1 MRERVKVFV
10 PDFIVRYFF
19 KRVRESPHKF
29 RVVEKAIDSAR
40 FPLTVQRLYAI
51 ALFYSF
57 IASIGAIIFGFF
69 IFKAFIPEI
78 ELINWIFGLFGLDPG
93 LSGSNM
99 LMVYLFLFIW
109 ISAFGVITY
118 LLVNN
123 LILSYPSIVAKR
135 REGEIDM
142 YLPHSINMMLCMSS
156 GGIST
161 YEIIKSLAE
170 SNDMFGELS
179 KEFATI
185 IKMSEFF
192 EEDLITSIKYVRD
205 TTPSSKLSS
214 FLDDFIFMIK
224 GGGNIST
231 FLESKSKEYIERQEV
246 EFSSY
251 LDFLSV
257 MAEVYV
263 AAFILLPLFLLIM
276 LVVMQVSGQ
285 FMLESYKI
293 MILTILPVSTI
304 VFVYIIKSAIPI
316 PQIKTD
322 LEGNLNKDEIGAP
335 VEEKRSEFRVND
347 VDRWLRKIRY
357 YLLLPLSK
365 WAIYTAPF
373 KFFIFYICVFAL
385 LVSIISWGVMNMSLD
400 KVLIVSA
407 SAFIIPLLVLIE
419 VRARIIG
426 QIEKR
431 IPDMFRE
438 LAILNEA
445 GLNIIE
451 ALKVLTSVEFGIM
464 SREISLLRGD
474 IEWGDSVTKAFKRM
488 EKRIKS
494 DIISKVIP
502 VSVRAIEA
510 SPSFKDAF
518 LTVSGFANSEIRF
531 KNKIRSNMFTYLV
544 IIYFSFMI
552 FLVIVYVLINNV
564 LYGFGEAT
572 SLTNIEQI
580 KETSLQISIAVGL
593 FSGMVAGV
601 ISSGKVTA
609 GFKHSY
615 MFLIV
620 AYFVFTYLIA

>member
-10 PDFIVRYFF
+10 PDVIVRYFF
-19 KRVRESPHKF
+19 KRVRENPQKY
-29 RVVEKAIDSAR
+29 RLVEKAIDSAR

-57 IASIGAIIFGFF
+57 ITSIGAIIFGFL
-69 IFKAFIPEI
+69 ILKAFIPEI
-78 ELINWIFGLFGLDPG
+78 ELIKWIFGLFGFGFG
-93 LSGSNM
+93 LSSGNIAT
-99 LMVYLFLFIW
+99 VYFFLFIW
-109 ISAFGVITY
+109 ISAFGIISY
-118 LLVNN
+118 SLVNN

-170 SNDMFGELS
+170 SKDMFGELS

-192 EEDLITSIKYVRD
+192 EEDLVTSIKYVRD
-205 TTPSSKLSS
+205 TTPSGKLSS

-293 MILTILPVSTI
+293 MILTILPVSTL

-322 LEGNLNKDEIGAP
+322 LEVGLNKDEIGASI
-335 VEEKRSEFRVND
+335 EEKKSDFRVND
-347 VDRWLRKIRY
+347 MERWLRKIRY

-385 LVSIISWGVMNMSLD
+385 VIFTVSWGAMSLD

-419 VRARIIG
+419 IRAKIIS
-426 QIEKR
+426 QIENR

-474 IEWGDSVTKAFKRM
+474 IEWGDSVTRAFKRM

-494 DIISKVIP
+494 DIISKVVP

-615 MFLIV
+615 IFLIV
-620 AYFVFTYLIA
+620 AYFVFTYMIA

>member
-1 MRERVKVFV
+1 MRERVRVYV

-19 KRVRESPHKF
+19 KKIRENPGSF

-57 IASIGAIIFGFF
+57 ITSIGAIIFGFL
-69 IFKAFIPEI
+69 IFNAFIPELD
-78 ELINWIFGLFGLDPG
+78 LINWIFGLVGLDYG
-93 LSGSNM
+93 LKSNTT
-99 LMVYLFLFIW
+99 LNYLFLFIW
-109 ISAFGVITY
+109 ISIFGIIAY
-118 LLVNN
+118 SLVNN
-123 LILSYPSIVAKR
+123 LVLSYPSIVAKR
-135 REGEIDM
+135 RKSEIDT

-179 KEFATI
+179 KEFATM

-192 EEDLITSIKYVRD
+192 EEDLITSIQYVRD
-205 TTPSSKLSS
+205 TTPSDKLSF
-214 FLDDFIFMIK
+214 FLEDFIFMIK
-224 GGGNIST
+224 GGGNISA

-263 AAFILLPLFLLIM
+263 AAFILLPLFMLIM
-276 LVVMQVSGQ
+276 LVVMQISGEI
-285 FMLESYKI
+285 MLESYKI

-304 VFVYIIKSAIPI
+304 AFIFIIKSAMPI
-316 PQIKTD
+316 PQIKAELD
-322 LEGNLNKDEIGAP
+322 GILGKDELGAS
-335 VEEKRSEFRVND
+335 VEKRESDFKINNVE
-347 VDRWLRKIRY
+347 RWLRRIKY
-357 YLLLPLSK
+357 YLLLPFSK
-365 WAIYTAPF
+365 WAIYTAQLR
-373 KFFIFYICVFAL
+373 FFVFYICVFAL
-385 LVSIISWGVMNMSLD
+385 LVFAISSKFMGFQKVIIVT
-400 KVLIVSA
+400 V
-407 SAFIIPLLVLIE
+407 SAFIIPLLALIE
-419 VRARIIG
+419 IRGRIIG

-474 IEWGDSVTKAFKRM
+474 IEWGDPVTRAFRKM
-488 EKRIKS
+488 EMRIKS

-518 LTVSGFANSEIRF
+518 LTVSSFANSEIRF
-531 KNKIRSNMFTYLV
+531 KDKIRSNMFTYLV

-572 SLTNIEQI
+572 SITNIDQI
-580 KETSLQISIAVGL
+580 KDTSLQISIAIGL
-593 FSGMVAGV
+593 FSGLVAGV
-601 ISSGKVTA
+601 ISSGKITA

-615 MFLIV
+615 VFLMV
-620 AYFVFTYLIA
+620 AYLVFTYLIA

>member
-1 MRERVKVFV
+1 M
-10 PDFIVRYFF
+10 
-19 KRVRESPHKF
+19 
-29 RVVEKAIDSAR
+29 EKAIDSAR

-57 IASIGAIIFGFF
+57 ITSIGAIIFGFLVF
-69 IFKAFIPEI
+69 RAFIPEL
-78 ELINWIFGLFGLDPG
+78 ELINWIFGLLGLEYTP
-93 LSGSNM
+93 SSNNIA
-99 LMVYLFLFIW
+99 LIYSFLFIW
-109 ISAFGVITY
+109 VSAFGIIAY
-118 LLVNN
+118 SLVNN

-135 REGEIDM
+135 REGEIEM

-156 GGIST
+156 GGITT

-170 SNDMFGELS
+170 SNEMFGELS
-179 KEFATI
+179 REFATM

-192 EEDLITSIKYVRD
+192 DEDLITSIKYVRD

-224 GGGNIST
+224 GGGSISS

-276 LVVMQVSGQ
+276 LVVMQISGE

-293 MILTILPVSTI
+293 MILTLLPVSTL
-304 VFVYIIKSAIPI
+304 VFVYIIKSAFPI
-316 PQIKTD
+316 PQIRTQ
-322 LEGNLNKDEIGAP
+322 LEGELRKDELGAP
-335 VEEKRSEFRVND
+335 VEQKESDFKINNMERR
-347 VDRWLRKIRY
+347 LRKIKY
-357 YLLLPLSK
+357 YLLLPFSK

-373 KFFIFYICVFAL
+373 RFFIFYICVFAL
-385 LVSIISWGVMNMSLD
+385 IVFAVSLSFLSFD
-400 KVLIVSA
+400 KVMIVST

-419 VRARIIG
+419 IRGRVIG

-474 IEWGDSVTKAFKRM
+474 IEWGDSVTRAFKKM
-488 EKRIKS
+488 ERRIKS
-494 DIISKVIP
+494 DIISKVVP

-531 KNKIRSNMFTYLV
+531 KEKIRSDMFTYLV
-544 IIYFSFMI
+544 IIYFSFMV
-552 FLVIVYVLINNV
+552 FLVIVYVLINDV

-572 SLTNIEQI
+572 SLTNIAQI

-593 FSGMVAGV
+593 FSGLVAGV

-615 MFLIV
+615 IFLIV

>member
-1 MRERVKVFV
+1 MRERVRVYV
-10 PDFIVRYFF
+10 PDVIIRYFF
-19 KRVRESPHKF
+19 KRVRKSPHKF
-29 RVVEKAIDSAR
+29 RAVEKAIDSAR
-40 FPLTVQRLYAI
+40 LPLTIQRLYAI
-51 ALFYSF
+51 ALFYAF
-57 IASIGAIIFGFF
+57 ITSIGAMVFGLL
-69 IFKAFIPEI
+69 IFKAFIPEL
-78 ELINWIFGLFGLDPG
+78 ELIDIILGLFGFEYTPL
-93 LSGSNM
+93 GSYIM
-99 LMVYLFLFIW
+99 LVYSVLFIW
-109 ISAFGVITY
+109 ISAFGIISY
-118 LLVNN
+118 SLVNN
-123 LILSYPSIVAKR
+123 FILSYPSVVAER
-135 REGEIDM
+135 RKGEIDR
-142 YLPHSINMMLCMSS
+142 YLPHCINMMLCMSS

-161 YEIIKSLAE
+161 YEIIKSLSE
-170 SNDMFGELS
+170 SSDMFGELS
-179 KEFATI
+179 KEFATMV
-185 IKMSEFF
+185 KMSEFF
-192 EEDLITSIKYVRD
+192 EEDLITSIRYVRD
-205 TTPSSKLSS
+205 TTPSDKFSS
-214 FLDDFIFMIK
+214 FLDDLVFMVK
-224 GGGNIST
+224 GGGNISS

-276 LVVMQVSGQ
+276 LVVMQFSGELV
-285 FMLESYKI
+285 LESYKI
-293 MILTILPVSTI
+293 MILTILPVSTLI
-304 VFVYIIKSAIPI
+304 FVYIIKSAVPI
-316 PQIKTD
+316 SQIKTE
-322 LEGNLNKDEIGAP
+322 LEGSLSKDEVGAA
-335 VEEKRSEFRVND
+335 VEEKESEFKVNNME
-347 VDRWLRKIRY
+347 RTLRKIKF
-357 YLLLPLSK
+357 YLLLPFSK
-365 WAIYTAPF
+365 WAIYTAQF
-373 KFFIFYICVFAL
+373 RFFIFYICVFAL
-385 LVSIISWGVMNMSLD
+385 IVLGISSKFMNFD

-407 SAFIIPLLVLIE
+407 SAFIIPVLVLIE
-419 VRARIIG
+419 IRGRIIG

-451 ALKVLTSVEFGIM
+451 ALKVLTSVEFGVM
-464 SREISLLRGD
+464 SREISLLRRD
-474 IEWGDSVTKAFKRM
+474 IEWGDPVTRAFKKM

-502 VSVRAIEA
+502 VSIRAIEA
-510 SPSFKDAF
+510 SPSFKEAF

-572 SLTNIEQI
+572 SLTNIDQI
-580 KETSLQISIAVGL
+580 KETSLQISMAVGL

-615 MFLIV
+615 IFLIV
-620 AYFVFTYLIA
+620 AYFVFTYMIA